1 MPELSYRA
9 QVTGDPSALTVLV
22 VDDDDDMRELVT
34 MKLELAGDIEVVAQ
48 AVDGLKAIEEFERLG
63 APPTP
68 RVVVLDNRMPGM
80 TGLDVA
86 EQLIQRVPGQRIIL
100 FTAFVD
106 DVVLASARAIGVTE
120 VVSKSDINRLPD
132 LVRDLHGSG
141 EQHS

>member
-1 MPELSYRA
+1 
-9 QVTGDPSALTVLV
+9 
-22 VDDDDDMRELVT
+22 MRQLVT

-48 AVDGLKAIEEFERLG
+48 AVDGLEAIEEFERLG

-86 EQLIQRVPGQRIIL
+86 EQLIKRVPGQHIIL

-120 VVSKSDINRLPD
+120 VVSKSDINALPD
-132 LVRDLHGSG
+132 LVRRLHRSG
-141 EQHS
+141 ESPG

>member
-1 MPELSYRA
+1 MAENS
-9 QVTGDPSALTVLV
+9 TALTVLV
-22 VDDDDDMRELVT
+22 VDDDEDMRQLVT

-48 AVDGLKAIEEFERLG
+48 AVDGPEAIEEFERLG

-86 EQLIQRVPGQRIIL
+86 QELIKRVPEQHIIL
-100 FTAFVD
+100 FTAFAD

-120 VVSKSDINRLPD
+120 VLSKSDINALPD
-132 LVRDLHGSG
+132 LLRSLHHRG
-141 EQHS
+141 

>member
-9 QVTGDPSALTVLV
+9 QVADPTALTVLV

-48 AVDGLKAIEEFERLG
+48 AVDGPKAIEEFERLG

-86 EQLIQRVPGQRIIL
+86 EQLIQRVPGQHIIL

-120 VVSKSDINRLPD
+120 VVSKSDINRLPE
-132 LVRDLHGSG
+132 LVRSLHGGG
-141 EQHS
+141 ERRS

>member
-9 QVTGDPSALTVLV
+9 QVADTTALTVLV

-86 EQLIQRVPGQRIIL
+86 EQLIQRVPGQHIIL

-132 LVRDLHGSG
+132 LVRSLHGSG
-141 EQHS
+141 EHEA

>member
-9 QVTGDPSALTVLV
+9 QVADPTALTVLV
-22 VDDDDDMRELVT
+22 VDDDDDMRDLVT

-86 EQLIQRVPGQRIIL
+86 ERLIERVPGQHIIL

-132 LVRDLHGSG
+132 LVRGLHERG
-141 EQHS
+141 EQRS

>member
-1 MPELSYRA
+1 MAEKPTTA
-9 QVTGDPSALTVLV
+9 TVLV
-22 VDDDDDMRELVT
+22 VDDDEDMRQLVT
-34 MKLELAGDIEVVAQ
+34 LKLELAGDIEVVAQ

-86 EQLIQRVPGQRIIL
+86 EELLRRVPGQHIIL
-100 FTAFVD
+100 FSAFVD

-120 VVSKSDINRLPD
+120 VVSKSEINSLPD
-132 LVRDLHGSG
+132 LVRRLHTEG
-141 EQHS
+141 